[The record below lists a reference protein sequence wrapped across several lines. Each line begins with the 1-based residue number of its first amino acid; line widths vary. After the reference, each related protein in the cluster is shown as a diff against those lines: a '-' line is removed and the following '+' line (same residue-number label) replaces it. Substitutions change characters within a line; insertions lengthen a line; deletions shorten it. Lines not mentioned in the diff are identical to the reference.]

1 LAGAK
6 PNQRSQDF
14 SPYSFLEQYNTTKA
28 RNFQQIKKVPASKHT
43 PGYTYE
49 QPKHPRSTR
58 RKLERKIAGCR
69 VALGIKNDR
78 LTSE

>member
-14 SPYSFLEQYNTTKA
+14 SPYSFLEQYHTSKA
-28 RNFQQIKKVPASKHT
+28 RNFQKIKKVPASKPT
-43 PGYTYE
+43 PEYTYE
-49 QPKHPRSTR
+49 QTKHPRSTR

-69 VALGIKNDR
+69 VALGIKRDR
-78 LTSE
+78 LKTE